1 MHGWMRKVVA
11 MTLSVEQVLEMAP
24 DGNSAAAGRKLMAA
38 RNWDGLG
45 QNVDALWGL
54 CRGSAVYQVK
64 VDLANLGYHCSCPSR
79 KFPCKHVLGL
89 LMLWAE
95 SPATVST
102 ADSPEWVGEW
112 LAKRKQR
119 EEKKV
124 EKQET
129 EAKKP
134 VDAKAQQR
142 RAEQR
147 ESRVSDGLARFGLWL
162 TDLVRNGLAGVDAK
176 PASFWQEQSKRLVDA
191 QAPGLAS
198 RVARL
203 SDIPR
208 SSADWPSRLLAELG
222 RIALLLHAWERIAE
236 LSSPLQS
243 DVRQLLGWTVS
254 QAELEQNAAAVEDT
268 WAVIGQWVDNDER
281 ISVQRSWLCGR
292 STGAVALVLQFV
304 AGSQPFP
311 ESILP
316 GCEQK
321 ATLAFYPGAVQQ
333 RAKYLA
339 RDGAVQSV
347 ATRLPG
353 HSEIEAF
360 LAVVSEQSA
369 RQPWLGSF
377 GAVLH
382 NVCLAFKEE
391 SWLIC
396 DGKGHALPLVGKDH
410 WRTLAITGGRPFDM
424 TGEWDGE
431 RFRPLGILTD
441 NVFRIV

>member
-1 MHGWMRKVVA
+1 

-38 RNWDGLG
+38 RNWDALG

-64 VDLANLGYHCSCPSR
+64 VDLTNLGYHCSCPSR

-95 SPATVST
+95 SPAAVPT
-102 ADSPEWVGEW
+102 ADSTEWVSDW

-119 EEKKV
+119 DEKKA

-147 ESRVSDGLARFGLWL
+147 ESRVSEGLARLGLWL
-162 TDLVRNGLAGVDAK
+162 ADLVRNGLAGVETK
-176 PASFWQEQSKRLVDA
+176 PASFWHEQAKRLVDA

-203 SDIPR
+203 GDLPR
-208 SSADWPSRLLAELG
+208 SSADWPARLLAELG

-236 LSSPLQS
+236 LSPPLQS
-243 DVRQLLGWTVS
+243 DVRQALGWTVS
-254 QAELEQNAAAVEDT
+254 QSELEQNGAVVDDI
-268 WAVIGQWVDNDER
+268 WAVAGQWVDSDDR
-281 ISVQRSWLCGR
+281 IRVQRSWLCGR
-292 STGAVALVLQFV
+292 NTGRSALVLQFA
-304 AGSQPFP
+304 AGTQPFA

-316 GCEQK
+316 GCQQQ
-321 ATLAFYPGAVQQ
+321 ATLAFYPGTVQQ

-339 RDGAVQSV
+339 RDGAVQPVVS
-347 ATRLPG
+347 RLSG
-353 HSEIEAF
+353 HPQIEAF
-360 LAVVSEQSA
+360 LAAVSEQSA

-382 NVCLAFKEE
+382 DVCLASKAEN
-391 SWLIC
+391 WLVC
-396 DGKGHALPLVGKDH
+396 DSAGHALPLVGNDH
-410 WRTLAITGGRPFDM
+410 WRILAITGGRPFDM

-431 RFRPLGILTD
+431 RFRLLGILTD
-441 NVFRIV
+441 NVFRIA